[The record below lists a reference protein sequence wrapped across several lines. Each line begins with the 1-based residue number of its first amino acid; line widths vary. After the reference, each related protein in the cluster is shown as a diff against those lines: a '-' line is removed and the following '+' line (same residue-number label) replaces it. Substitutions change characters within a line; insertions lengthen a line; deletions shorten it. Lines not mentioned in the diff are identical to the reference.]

1 MKIKILSWNVRGL
14 NAREKRVVVKSLLK
28 EWKADVVCLQETK
41 FSVVSREKVKEIWGC
56 QWVKWIH
63 LDACGT
69 AGGGSF
75 DVG

>member
-14 NAREKRVVVKSLLK
+14 NAREKRVVVKSLLN

-41 FSVVSREKVKEIWGC
+41 FSVASREKVKEIWGSR
-56 QWVKWIH
+56 WVKWIH

-69 AGGGSF
+69 EGVF
-75 DVG
+75 F